1 MVFHEELE
9 ADAFNLLGHLRAM
22 AGNLRK
28 LTPEHWDWTYAPPAP
43 TPRVI
48 AIHTLAWLQCDRQHI
63 LNPDVTTHSPVPE
76 PPTEPEEICRALER
90 EADEWEHLLKRLTPN
105 DLEGDRKQ
113 FGFGPINVRGFV
125 THMVQNVIYKHGQ
138 FATLYFA
145 LGYDGDAPYEAPFP
159 NPIYKEALGIG

>member
-1 MVFHEELE
+1 MPPRTTSRSISAQEGSMPRSWRPTSIPRSRRRMVFHEELE

-90 EADEWEHLLKRLTPN
+90 EADEWEH
-105 DLEGDRKQ
+105 
-113 FGFGPINVRGFV
+113 
-125 THMVQNVIYKHGQ
+125 
-138 FATLYFA
+138 
-145 LGYDGDAPYEAPFP
+145 
-159 NPIYKEALGIG
+159 